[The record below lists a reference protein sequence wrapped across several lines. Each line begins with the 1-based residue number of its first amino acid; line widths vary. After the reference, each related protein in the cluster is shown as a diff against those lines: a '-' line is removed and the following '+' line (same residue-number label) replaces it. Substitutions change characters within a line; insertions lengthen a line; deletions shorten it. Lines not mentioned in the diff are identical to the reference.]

1 MFRAALCTIA
11 KIWQQPKRLSAGEL
25 IKKMWC
31 RYKMEYYPA
40 TKNEVLPFVA
50 KWMDLQGIMRSEI
63 SQTEKDNIVH
73 YYFHVKSNK

>member
-11 KIWQQPKRLSAGEL
+11 KIWQRPKCLSTGEL

-31 RYKMEYYPA
+31 RYKTEYYPA
-40 TKNEVLPFVA
+40 IKNEVLPFAA
-50 KWMDLQGIMRSEI
+50 KWMDLQGIRLSEI

-73 YYFHVKSNK
+73 YYFHMKSNK